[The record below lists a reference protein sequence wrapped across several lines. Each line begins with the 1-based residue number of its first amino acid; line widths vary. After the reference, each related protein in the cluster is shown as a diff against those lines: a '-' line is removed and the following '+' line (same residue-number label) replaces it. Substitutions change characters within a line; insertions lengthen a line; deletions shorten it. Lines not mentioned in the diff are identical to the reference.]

1 VPSRNMQLSDVL
13 TANRRILPF
22 INKTPL
28 IKSQWLSSQAKANVF
43 LKLENVQV
51 TGSFKYRG
59 ATNALI
65 WAKEQHIPKI
75 FSATAGNHGLGLA
88 EASTHTESDVTICL
102 PTTASPVKK
111 QRLKS
116 YSVSVI
122 EHGED
127 YDVCEAYAKRMAT
140 QKNGFF
146 LSAYNHPEVIAGNGT
161 VALEMLQELPQ
172 LTTLVIACGGG
183 GLIGGMAIAA
193 KAINP
198 RIKIIGAV
206 AGNSPAMLAS
216 INAGRI
222 VRAFCEKTI
231 ADGIWGNLE
240 EDSITFPLAKELV
253 DDWVLVE
260 ESEIKSTIFDYLDNE
275 GMLIEGAAAVAI
287 AAISRKH
294 HKPRPNEQVGIVV
307 CGGNITRQDWREI
320 LVQHL
325 VGAGKA

>member
-1 VPSRNMQLSDVL
+1 MSESNLQLINVL
-13 TANRRILPF
+13 AAHHRIAPF

-28 IKSQWLSSQAKANVF
+28 VKSQWLSGLAQADVF

-59 ATNALI
+59 ALNALM

-88 EASTHTESDVTICL
+88 EASTHTQSDVTICL
-102 PTTASPVKK
+102 PVTASPVKK
-111 QRLKS
+111 LRLKN

-122 EHGED
+122 DHGED
-127 YDVCEAYAKRMAT
+127 FDICEAYAKRMAT

-146 LSAYNHPEVIAGNGT
+146 LSAYNHPEVIAGAGT
-161 VALEMLQELPQ
+161 VALEMLQEVPQ
-172 LTTLVIACGGG
+172 LNTLVIACGGG
-183 GLIGGMAIAA
+183 GLIGGMAVAA

-198 RIKIIGAV
+198 QIKIIGVV
-206 AGNSPAMLAS
+206 AANSPAMLAS

-222 VRAFCEKTI
+222 VKAYCDKTI
-231 ADGIWGNLE
+231 ADGIMGNIE
-240 EDSITFPLAKELV
+240 EDAITFPLAKELV
-253 DDWVLVE
+253 DDWVSVE
-260 ESEIKSTIFDYLDNE
+260 ESEIKSTIFEYLDNE
-275 GMLIEGAAAVAI
+275 GMLIEGAAAVAV
-287 AAISRKH
+287 AAISRKY
-294 HKPRPNEQVGIVV
+294 HKPKPNDRVGIVV
-307 CGGNITRQDWREI
+307 CGGNIARQDWREI